1 MTGLILLGLLLQ
13 QAPAPCSPSGNV
25 QFVCGQEAP
34 EDLAVLPGSD
44 WVFASDF
51 SGNGGI
57 RLINTR
63 DFTTTMAYPAPTA
76 KDKLDAK
83 TYDSC
88 PGAPDVAEK
97 AKFRTH
103 GLALRPGKN
112 SLHTLYTVHHGNR
125 ESVEIFEV
133 DARGKIPALTWIGCA
148 VAPEPIGLNEVVP
161 LPDGGFAATNFLAR
175 SGRGADR
182 TKMMAGEK
190 NGEIWEWQ
198 TAKGWKVIPGSEAA
212 GANGLEVS
220 KDGKWLY
227 VAAWGSQSFFRLSR
241 GQTPP
246 KRDEIPLGFRVDNV
260 RWAGDGSLLAA
271 GQAGTAPAPQTTNVV
286 KINPTTLKVQEIIKQ
301 PYSDSFGAGTVAVEV
316 GKEIWVG
323 SFRGDRIARFPTAS
337 SK

>member
-175 SGRGADR
+175 SGPGADR

-220 KDGKWLY
+220 K
-227 VAAWGSQSFFRLSR
+227 
-241 GQTPP
+241 
-246 KRDEIPLGFRVDNV
+246 
-260 RWAGDGSLLAA
+260 
-271 GQAGTAPAPQTTNVV
+271 
-286 KINPTTLKVQEIIKQ
+286 
-301 PYSDSFGAGTVAVEV
+301 
-316 GKEIWVG
+316 
-323 SFRGDRIARFPTAS
+323 TAS
-337 SK
+337 GFTLPHGEANRSSVCHAGRHRQNAMKFRSGFESITSVGPATVPFSLPDKQARRLPHRQRTS